1 MSVRRTS
8 LDLRFTLLL
17 IGCAAAGLGLLRLAA
32 PGRKEL
38 LLAAFIG
45 AAFAG
50 SLTLAGYEV
59 TRRQFLKS
67 PVLGIQISLAVT
79 TAKVIAFAAFLLTL
93 ALTTSLNLP
102 ALAAGLVGMT
112 LLGEALAIEGILRM
126 QAGGEASSG
135 SVSSGASLDRDG

>member
-1 MSVRRTS
+1 MSPSRNR
-8 LDLRFTLLL
+8 LDVRFTVLL
-17 IGCAAAGLGLLRLAA
+17 ISCAAAGLGALHLAA
-32 PGRKEL
+32 PGRSEL
-38 LLAAFIG
+38 LLAAFVG

-50 SLTLAGYEV
+50 SFTLAGYEI

-93 ALTTSLNLP
+93 ALITSLNLP

-112 LLGEALAIEGILRM
+112 LLG
-126 QAGGEASSG
+126 
-135 SVSSGASLDRDG
+135 

>member
-1 MSVRRTS
+1 MRSPRAG

-17 IGCAAAGLGLLRLAA
+17 AGCAAAGLGALRLAA
-32 PGRKEL
+32 PDRAEL

-50 SLTLAGYEV
+50 SFTLAGYEI
-59 TRRQFLKS
+59 TRRRFLKS
-67 PVLGIQISLAVT
+67 PLLGIQISLAVT

-126 QAGGEASSG
+126 QAGADASNG
-135 SVSSGASLDRDG
+135 SAPGAMPRDQD

>member
-1 MSVRRTS
+1 MSARRTP
-8 LDLRFTLLL
+8 LDVRFTLLL
-17 IGCAAAGLGLLRLAA
+17 FGCAAAGLGALRMAA
-32 PGRKEL
+32 PDRTEI

-50 SLTLAGYEV
+50 SLTLAGYEI

-93 ALTTSLNLP
+93 ALTTSLDLP

-112 LLGEALAIEGILRM
+112 LLGEGLAIEGILRM

-135 SVSSGASLDRDG
+135 PVSGGASPDRDG